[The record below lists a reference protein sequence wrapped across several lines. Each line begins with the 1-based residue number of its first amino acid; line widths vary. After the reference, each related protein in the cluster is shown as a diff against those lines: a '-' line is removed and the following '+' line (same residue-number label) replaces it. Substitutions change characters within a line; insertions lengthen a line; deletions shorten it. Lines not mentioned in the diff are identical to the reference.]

1 MVVCLRPENDPN
13 FHQVSI
19 SYFEAQLFN
28 KDPSGSELK
37 WLPCADCVLTSHTP
51 YMVSAEPAEQEWS
64 FRFMWGDTTV
74 RQMETCPRSHP
85 IHRKGWNED
94 LTPGLSTFNHLDC
107 LTCDVSLRRDHVSTT
122 CQWTLGIFCNLGN
135 ICGNKVQH
143 PTRIQTEQLFAKQ
156 YSWPFGVLVIVFLI
170 FPIALSIISS
180 LRLGKLTC
188 EDWRER
194 PMSYLKAL
202 LQNGMRNIHPLPEMN
217 VSNQ

>member
-1 MVVCLRPENDPN
+1 MIQIFTKLAFHTLRPSYSTRIPVDQNWSGCHVLIVCLPATPHTWSLHNPQNRNDL
-13 FHQVSI
+13 S
-19 SYFEAQLFN
+19 
-28 KDPSGSELK
+28 
-37 WLPCADCVLTSHTP
+37 VLCGGTP
-51 YMVSAEPAEQEWS
+51 Q
-64 FRFMWGDTTV
+64 V

-170 FPIALSIISS
+170 FPITFSIISS